1 LLSALATALVLTLA
15 ESPPPQH
22 PLPQMVVIDPI
33 PQERPP
39 RSGLW
44 VPAGGYGMGAI
55 FSGLALIGV
64 EYSTRHLDGTR
75 NTRPP
80 LLAGAAGLL
89 VGIVPGLL
97 LGQAARDPDNEKGR
111 GAVGVLD
118 VAGTAALI
126 YGLTQVFR

>member
-1 LLSALATALVLTLA
+1 MLSAFAAALVLTLA
-15 ESPPPQH
+15 DVPPP
-22 PLPQMVVIDPI
+22 PRALPQMVVIDPI

-39 RSGLW
+39 RSALW
-44 VPAGGYGMGAI
+44 VPAGGYGMGTI
-55 FSGLALIGV
+55 FAGLALIGV
-64 EYSTRHLDGTR
+64 EYSTRRVDNTR

-80 LLAGAAGLL
+80 LLAGAAGLV
-89 VGIVPGLL
+89 VGIVPGIL

-118 VAGTAALI
+118 AAGTAALI